1 MSHLHKTMHAA
12 SRVLIYSFLLIVLVF
27 AVFPVIYILLS
38 SFKTNAEILVG
49 GTNII
54 PTQWRFENYQQAWN
68 LANFGVLTLNSIFYS
83 FCVVIGCIATATV
96 AGYVFSRGKT
106 KFTKIVYK
114 MVLASLFISIGT
126 LALYPQLRLA
136 KSIGLSA
143 SLWGPIIIRVFG
155 MNATQVFIATGNISQ
170 IPREL
175 DEAGKIDGCGFFR
188 TFISII
194 FPLLKPLVATIG
206 LISFRLA
213 WSDYLLP
220 YVFTISKKMLWPL
233 VVGLISLKS
242 SGESA
247 SSWNL
252 MLAGIGIS
260 ILPMTVVYLLLNK
273 FFIAGLTEGSIK
285 G

>member
-1 MSHLHKTMHAA
+1 MHAA